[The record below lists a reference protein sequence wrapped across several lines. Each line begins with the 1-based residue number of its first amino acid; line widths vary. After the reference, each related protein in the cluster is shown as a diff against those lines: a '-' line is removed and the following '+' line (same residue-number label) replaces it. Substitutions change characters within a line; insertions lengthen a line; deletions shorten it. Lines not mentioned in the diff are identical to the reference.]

1 VSEKSQNRPIVFAE
15 TNLLFDCAFERDVN
29 SEYLLEL
36 ATQREIRMS
45 IPQFAFA
52 EAKGQ
57 SEVITLRRI
66 EHLRL
71 ALSSLREL
79 RRTRHRSQQMNQLI
93 SNLNEMI
100 GELEQEISPTKVTI
114 ERMMPACNIIP
125 YNTEIRARA
134 HLRVVERLP
143 PFAENDCIIYESIR
157 WFAEQNRELEL
168 TMLFLTRNRH
178 DFDYAEVHRE
188 LGEYGIELLFS
199 PGDCVRRVR
208 ELLEL

>member
-1 VSEKSQNRPIVFAE
+1 
-15 TNLLFDCAFERDVN
+15 
-29 SEYLLEL
+29 
-36 ATQREIRMS
+36 MS

-57 SEVITLRRI
+57 SEVILQRRI
-66 EHLRL
+66 EHLQL

-79 RRTRHRSQQMNQLI
+79 RRTRRRTQQVNQLI
-93 SNLNEMI
+93 NNLNDVI
-100 GELEQEISPTKVTI
+100 DLLEQEIAPTKATI

-178 DFDYAEVHRE
+178 DFDYPGVHQE

-199 PGDCVRRVR
+199 PGDCVRRIR
-208 ELLEL
+208 ELLDLEEV